1 MDDFSQV
8 GPMEYNKTNRQEQ
21 AQLGAFAR
29 RVLILLVIGALALL
43 LWRIV
48 DALLLAFIGA
58 LFAIMFRGLAGLL
71 NRYAKIPMRWAL
83 LIVGVLSLAL
93 LFLFFWFSGPRINEQ
108 FAAFLD
114 TMPTSLEQI
123 EQFLSQYTWGR
134 FLLDHLG
141 TAELNMGQGLGLF
154 ARITG
159 VASTVFAAAAN
170 LLVVIFAALFFMADP
185 DLYIRGILML
195 VPESKSSR
203 VAETL
208 DATARTLRYWLLGQA
223 ISMFFVGVAT
233 AVGLRLAGVPLAFL
247 LGIIAGILE
256 FVPFLGPVAAAVPGI
271 LIALTEGWT
280 VALYALLVYV
290 IVQQLESRIVVPLVQ
305 WKVIAL
311 PPALVILAVV
321 ALALLF
327 GLLGVLVAT
336 PLTAV
341 AIVWIK
347 KLYVEDVLGKRTDL
361 K

>member
-1 MDDFSQV
+1 
-8 GPMEYNKTNRQEQ
+8 MEYNRTNSQERE
-21 AQLGAFAR
+21 QLGAFAR
-29 RVLILLVIGALALL
+29 RVLVLLVIGAFALL

-58 LFAIMFRGLAGLL
+58 LFAIMFRGLAGLIS
-71 NRYAKIPMRWAL
+71 RYTRIPVRWAL
-83 LIVGVLSLAL
+83 LIVSVCLLAL
-93 LFLFFWFSGPRINEQ
+93 VFLFFWFAGPRINEQ
-108 FAAFLD
+108 FTAFLD
-114 TMPTSLEQI
+114 TVPTSLEQI
-123 EQFLSQYTWGR
+123 EQVLSQYTWGR

-141 TAELNMGQGLGLF
+141 TAELDMGQGFGLF

-170 LLVVIFAALFFMADP
+170 LLVVVFAAVFFMADP
-185 DLYIRGILML
+185 GLYIRGILML
-195 VPESKSSR
+195 VPEGKSSR
-203 VAETL
+203 IADAF
-208 DATARTLRYWLLGQA
+208 DATAHTLRYWLLGQA
-223 ISMFFVGVAT
+223 ISMVFVGVAT
-233 AVGLRLAGVPLAFL
+233 AVGLRIAGVPLAFL
-247 LGIIAGILE
+247 LGVVAGVLE

-321 ALALLF
+321 AFALLF

-347 KLYVEDVLGKRTDL
+347 KLYIEDVLGKRMEAP
-361 K
+361 